1 MNVYRFSADANRD
14 VAGIVDLLFKL
25 NPVAAR
31 NFLNSLESTCG
42 LLAAHSGIGRL
53 RPELGEGVRS
63 MPIGN
68 YLVSTF
74 RQPKALMWPASSMAD
89 AICPRPSV
97 AGNEEA
103 AFFPCHHGAQPLS

>member
-1 MNVYRFSADANRD
+1 MSGYRFSADANRD
-14 VAGIVDLLFKL
+14 VAGIVDFLFEL

-31 NFLNSLESTCG
+31 NFLNALESTCE

-68 YLVSTF
+68 YLVFYIPSAEGIDVARVIYGGRDLPAVF
-74 RQPKALMWPASSMAD
+74 RRQ
-89 AICPRPSV
+89 
-97 AGNEEA
+97 E
-103 AFFPCHHGAQPLS
+103 